1 LNFAYGFF
9 AVEIGKVTDRNEI
22 GAERCVS
29 SRTPLPPCEKRAA
42 SALRSS
48 RLRHAKI
55 IELVGDSVAIPQ
67 MPPTDSPDDNWGGEL
82 IDDPQFALFLSP
94 PAHAQKVSEKLLI
107 DLIALILI
115 GPMVIETPQ
124 AYQALRNALRNGP

>member
-9 AVEIGKVTDRNEI
+9 AAEIGKVTDRNEI

-48 RLRHAKI
+48 H
-55 IELVGDSVAIPQ
+55 IELSDQQRQSVKCIGDTRPVGFALI
-67 MPPTDSPDDNWGGEL
+67 GGE
-82 IDDPQFALFLSP
+82 
-94 PAHAQKVSEKLLI
+94 
-107 DLIALILI
+107 
-115 GPMVIETPQ
+115 
-124 AYQALRNALRNGP
+124 